1 MKMIWIVAADVDEFG
16 RIYLPEYAARDKNSV
31 IDRVMDRARAEGFR
45 GGAEERLAALG
56 WEIVPVRIEEIRE

>member
-16 RIYLPEYAARDKNSV
+16 RIYLPEYAARDKNGV
-31 IDRVMDRARAEGFR
+31 IDRVMDRAR
-45 GGAEERLAALG
+45 AEERLAALG